1 MPDLLF
7 VEGTKKKMMSTSI
20 LALEVR
26 PGTLLKLTSDT
37 STDKFAEA
45 AAARDVTGTCGHL
58 LSLLTVNHGLEGVPL
73 ALLGN
78 SFETALLKI
87 RAALPNDIGLYR
99 IL

>member
-1 MPDLLF
+1 
-7 VEGTKKKMMSTSI
+7 MMTTSI

-26 PGTLLKLTSDT
+26 PGTLLRLTSDT
-37 STDKFAEA
+37 STEKFAEA

-58 LSLLTVNHGLEGVPL
+58 VSLLTVNHGLEGVPL

-78 SFETALLKI
+78 SFETALHKI
-87 RAALPNDIGLYR
+87 RASQPNEIGLYR